1 MKADDKVTAEKHGLK
16 AKIESCAKMQ
26 KIREREN

>member
-16 AKIESCAKMQ
+16 AKIESWAAKMQ
-26 KIREREN
+26 KFRER